1 MLTLLFLFSQ
11 LNHLGYWFQWRT
23 TSYDI
28 KPLYFRSLWEQ
39 NHQQHIFFTQTMLK
53 LLDAGFS
60 ILDCTQ
66 HNLLCQL
73 LIDYFKFVW
82 KAVTALSQLNLFVYS
97 YLFYDNANLPYAVT
111 WWFPCID
118 DGSHLPPTQITQE
131 RRKKAEFPM
140 KTWASSSHFKYICL
154 CYFKKLSL
162 SITWSNHNDRFE

>member
-1 MLTLLFLFSQ
+1 
-11 LNHLGYWFQWRT
+11 
-23 TSYDI
+23 
-28 KPLYFRSLWEQ
+28 
-39 NHQQHIFFTQTMLK
+39 MLK

-111 WWFPCID
+111 
-118 DGSHLPPTQITQE
+118 
-131 RRKKAEFPM
+131 
-140 KTWASSSHFKYICL
+140 
-154 CYFKKLSL
+154 
-162 SITWSNHNDRFE
+162 